1 VNKKAII
8 YVIIVCVLVL
18 VGYLLVRFVVSKNP
32 SQNQAITPTSQAV
45 AIKKVDLSTQPDWV
59 KKLVVTASGGRSA
72 NSLRNVTIKAD
83 GFPTGEVNS
92 IEYVIQYETTNRGA
106 QGALSSKPIIVNGA
120 TSFSKTIDLG
130 TCSTKT
136 CVTHDGVTNVDV
148 ELDFNSASGDQF
160 TWSGTL
166 PIN

>member
-1 VNKKAII
+1 MNKKAII

-106 QGALSSKPIIVNGA
+106 QGALSSNQ
-120 TSFSKTIDLG
+120 L
-130 TCSTKT
+130 
-136 CVTHDGVTNVDV
+136 
-148 ELDFNSASGDQF
+148 E
-160 TWSGTL
+160 
-166 PIN
+166 

>member
-8 YVIIVCVLVL
+8 SVIVICVLVL
-18 VGYLLVRFVVSKNP
+18 AGYLFFRFFVSKNP
-32 SQNQAITPTSQAV
+32 SQSPVTSQAPQ
-45 AIKKVDLSTQPDWV
+45 APTIKKVDLSTQPDWV
-59 KKLVVTASGGRSA
+59 KKLVVTATGGRSA

-83 GFPTGEVNS
+83 GFPAGEVNS
-92 IEYVIQYETTNRGA
+92 VEYVIQYETTNRGA
-106 QGALSSKPIIVNGA
+106 QGALSSKPTMVNGA
-120 TSFSKTIDLG
+120 TSFTKTIDLG

-148 ELDFNSASGDQF
+148 ELDFNSSSGDQF
-160 TWSGTL
+160 SWSGTL